1 MHTERSMRILEQLI
15 LWRRMDVPGHD
26 ACGLW
31 GTESGWCL
39 AGTAIFAL
47 EGQPCHLAYE
57 VDCDTTWRTRSAKVT
72 GYIGRH
78 VLGLSIV
85 ARPGER
91 WELNGTDQPE
101 AAGCIDVDLNFT
113 PATNLIAIRRLALGV
128 GHESH
133 APAAWLCFPELKLE
147 RLEQR
152 YHRLTLDMYDYQAP
166 SVGYAAFLLVSDI
179 GFVTQY
185 PGLWE
190 LEALR

>member
-1 MHTERSMRILEQLI
+1 MRIPEQLI
-15 LWRRMDVPGHD
+15 LWRRKDVSGHD

-31 GTESGWCL
+31 GTERGWCL

-57 VDCDTTWRTRSAKVT
+57 VDCDTTWRTRSAKVI

-78 VLGLSIV
+78 ALELSIV
-85 ARPGER
+85 AMPGAR
-91 WELNGTDQPE
+91 WELNGTDQPSV
-101 AAGCIDVDLNFT
+101 AGCIDVDLNFT
-113 PATNLIAIRRLALGV
+113 PSTNLIAIRRLALGV
-128 GHESH
+128 GHESD
-133 APAAWLCFPELKLE
+133 APAAWLRFPESTLE

-152 YHRLTLDMYDYQAP
+152 YHRVTFDTYDYQAP
-166 SVGYAAFLLVSDI
+166 RVSYTTLLQVSDI

-190 LEALR
+190 LEALQ